1 MMIKIALCDDHEIV
15 RKGLCQL
22 LQEQPGFEVVTD
34 VSSGELL
41 LKQLRKV
48 KSHVIILDIALPGR
62 GGLEVLKQLRMIYPD
77 IKVLVLSMFPEDQFA
92 VRMIK
97 AGASGYIHKD
107 SPPEILNEAIRTVFS
122 GGKYVSD
129 HLMSL
134 LFREVASGKKGIP
147 LHKNLS
153 DREFEVLLLLGQ
165 GKKVNDIANAMSLSI
180 KTIST
185 YKKRIFEKL
194 NVASL
199 ADLTRYIDE
208 HHLFPSTV
216 SED

>member
-1 MMIKIALCDDHEIV
+1 MIKIALCDDHEIV

-22 LQEQPGFEVVTD
+22 LQEQADFEVVAE
-34 VSSGELL
+34 VSSGEML
-41 LKQLRKV
+41 LKQLRKLKPDV
-48 KSHVIILDIALPGR
+48 VILDIALPGR
-62 GGLEVLKQLRMIYPD
+62 GGLEVLKQLRSIYPD

-107 SPPEILNEAIRTVFS
+107 SSPEILSDAIKTIFS
-122 GGKYVSD
+122 GGKYVSN
-129 HLMSL
+129 HLVSL
-134 LFREVASGKKGIP
+134 LFREVASGKKETP

-165 GKKVNDIANAMSLSI
+165 GKKVNDIANTMSLSV

-185 YKKRIFEKL
+185 YKKRIFGKL
-194 NVASL
+194 NVASV
-199 ADLTRYIDE
+199 AEMTRYIDE
-208 HHLFPSTV
+208 HQLLPSTI